1 MYPQPGYSVL
11 FTTLKTAIQDYLESS
26 ETTFV
31 TNLPTI
37 ITQAEQRILRTCQ
50 IPDLRKNDTGTLSQG
65 NPYLTMPDGFL
76 ASYSLAIDNTGYEF
90 LIFKD
95 VNFMR
100 EAYPVEATQGVPKYY
115 SIFDDTRFIIG
126 PTPDANYAVELHYM
140 YEPESITTTASGE
153 SWLGSNAE
161 NALLYACLV
170 EAFGYLKGPQ
180 DMLTYYEQRYNKEV
194 EKFAIEQVG
203 RRRRDDY
210 DDGTIRIKIDSP
222 SP

>member
-1 MYPQPGYSVL
+1 MAFT

-115 SIFDDTRFIIG
+115 SIFDDTR
-126 PTPDANYAVELHYM
+126 T
-140 YEPESITTTASGE
+140 
-153 SWLGSNAE
+153 
-161 NALLYACLV
+161 
-170 EAFGYLKGPQ
+170 
-180 DMLTYYEQRYNKEV
+180 
-194 EKFAIEQVG
+194 
-203 RRRRDDY
+203 
-210 DDGTIRIKIDSP
+210 
-222 SP
+222 

>member
-1 MYPQPGYSVL
+1 MAFT

-31 TNLPTI
+31 ANLPTI

-65 NPYLTMPDGFL
+65 NAYLTMPDGFL
-76 ASYSLAIDNTGYEF
+76 ASYSLAIDNSGYEF

-100 EAYPVEATQGVPKYY
+100 EAYPVESTQGVPKYY
-115 SIFDDTRFIIG
+115 SIFDDTRFILW
-126 PTPDANYAVELHYM
+126 PTPDANYAVER
-140 YEPESITTTASGE
+140 TTTASGE

-170 EAFGYLKGPQ
+170 EGYTFLKGEPDQ
-180 DMLTYYEQRYNKEV
+180 MQWYNAKYEDAVSRLKSLGEGYDTTDS
-194 EKFAIEQVG
+194 FRSGAIRSV
-203 RRRRDDY
+203 
-210 DDGTIRIKIDSP
+210 RI
-222 SP
+222 

>member
-1 MYPQPGYSVL
+1 MAFT

-170 EAFGYLKGPQ
+170 EGYTYLKGEPDQ
-180 DMLTYYEQRYNKEV
+180 MQWYNAKYEDAVSRLKSLGE
-194 EKFAIEQVG
+194 G
-203 RRRRDDY
+203 Y
-210 DDGTIRIKIDSP
+210 DTTDSFRSGAVRCVRI
-222 SP
+222 